1 MDDMEDARLKRF
13 GILAGVVLV
22 ASLWAACGKSAS
34 TSDGTV
40 TAPAPVPSAAAAA
53 ATAAQTPAPTQVPTP
68 EPTPE
73 PVVVTEEMLAGGLVD
88 DYFNDAVFVGDSI
101 TQTFRNYC
109 SGLRKE
115 RPDTLGTARF
125 LAGVSLNARIA
136 SCDSRN
142 AGGVALKYRG
152 RTVSVSEG
160 LLLMEA
166 KRVFILLGVND
177 LAGKYPDETIGY
189 YETLIDIL
197 EEKCGDLEIVVQGVL
212 PVSQAFCKKRGLSIA
227 DWNAFNQRLEAM
239 CSERGVLFLDF
250 SAELMDEEG
259 YLSDTL
265 SSDGMFHLNEAANA
279 IWLRAL
285 RRFALSETQPDAIFE
300 PAQ

>member
-1 MDDMEDARLKRF
+1 MDNMGARLKRF
-13 GILAGVVLV
+13 GILTGTVLIALLWV
-22 ASLWAACGKSAS
+22 ACEESSSTPEGAVATPTSAPSAS
-34 TSDGTV
+34 I
-40 TAPAPVPSAAAAA
+40 AAAAA
-53 ATAAQTPAPTQVPTP
+53 QTPTPKP

-73 PVVVTEEMLAGGLVD
+73 PVVVTEEMLADGLVD
-88 DYFNDAVFVGDSI
+88 TYFNDAVFVGDSI

-109 SGLRKE
+109 FGLRRE
-115 RPDTLGTARF
+115 QPDTLGTARF

-152 RTVSVSEG
+152 KTVSVSEG

-166 KRVFILLGVND
+166 KRVFIMLGVND
-177 LAGKYPDETIGY
+177 FVSKYPDETIGY
-189 YETLIDIL
+189 FETLIDIL
-197 EEKCGDLEIVVQGVL
+197 RDKCGDLEIVVQGVL
-212 PVSQAFCKKRGLSIA
+212 PVSRAFCKKRVLSIA

-239 CSERGVLFLDF
+239 CRERGVLFLDF

-265 SSDGMFHLNEAANA
+265 SSDGMFHLNEEANA

-285 RRFALSETQPDAIFE
+285 RRFALSQMQPEAVLQ
-300 PAQ
+300 PAT